1 MTISIQKI
9 IQKSLQIDNNQHK
22 DNPFDKTNKDKCKEI
37 QN

>member
-22 DNPFDKTNKDKCKEI
+22 DNLFENNIKED
-37 QN
+37 N

>member
-22 DNPFDKTNKDKCKEI
+22 DNPFENNIKED
-37 QN
+37 N

>member
-22 DNPFDKTNKDKCKEI
+22 DNPFENKIKKI
-37 QN
+37 IK

>member
-22 DNPFDKTNKDKCKEI
+22 DNPFEI
-37 QN
+37 RLKKIIK